1 MKNFVFC
8 IFVFI
13 FDEII
18 VSQKTVSMVAHHF
31 FTFYRDGLKNMT
43 VGKTLWV
50 LVLVKLF
57 IMFGILRVFFF
68 PDLLNT
74 NFDND
79 ESRADYVQQE
89 LLNIGNL

>member
-1 MKNFVFC
+1 
-8 IFVFI
+8 
-13 FDEII
+13 
-18 VSQKTVSMVAHHF
+18 MVARKLI
-31 FTFYRDGLKNMT
+31 TFYSDGLKNMT
-43 VGKTLWV
+43 IGKTLWV

-57 IMFGILRVFFF
+57 IMFGILKVFFF

-89 LLNIGNL
+89 LLNVDNS

>member
-1 MKNFVFC
+1 MR
-8 IFVFI
+8 IG
-13 FDEII
+13 
-18 VSQKTVSMVAHHF
+18 HHL

-43 VGKTLWV
+43 VGKTLWA
-50 LVLVKLF
+50 LVLIKLF
-57 IMFGILRVFFF
+57 IMFVVLKVFFF

-89 LLNIGNL
+89 LLNINN